1 MSEIRPIIFV
11 LVLISCWLLQSYW
24 PRRQQSN
31 FDKRL
36 FNNFGLMFSGAFLLW
51 LIVPLGAT
59 GAALW
64 AEHQHWGL
72 LRQFALPLWLST
84 LLCVVALDAAIYWQ
98 HRAMHRW
105 PLLWRLHRVHH
116 SDLQLDTS
124 SGVRFHPLEILL
136 SMFYKMAI
144 VIAIGASAESV
155 VIYEVVLSSFA
166 LFNHSNWAMPADH
179 SLRKLIVTPDVH
191 RVHHSVSPA
200 ETNSNYGNF
209 LVLWDKLF
217 GSYIEQPQTGH
228 QQMQI
233 GLEQYRD
240 PASQKL
246 LTLLSNPF
254 TPPRN

>member
-1 MSEIRPIIFV
+1 MSDMRPIIFV

-24 PRRQQSN
+24 PRRQQDN
-31 FDKRL
+31 VDKRL
-36 FNNFGLMFSGAFLLW
+36 LNNFGLMFSGTFLLW

-64 AEHQHWGL
+64 AEQQHWGL
-72 LRQFALPLWLST
+72 LQHAPLPVWLST
-84 LLCVVALDAAIYWQ
+84 VLCVVVLDAAIYWQ

-116 SDLQLDTS
+116 SDLQLDAS

-136 SMFYKMAI
+136 SMLYKMAI
-144 VIAIGASAESV
+144 VVAIGASAESV

-179 SLRKLIVTPDVH
+179 CLRKLIITPDVH
-191 RVHHSVSPA
+191 RVHHSVTA
-200 ETNSNYGNF
+200 TETNSNYGNF
-209 LVLWDKLF
+209 LVVWDKLF
-217 GSYIEQPQTGH
+217 GSYIAQPKAGH

-254 TPPRN
+254 TSSRN

>member
-1 MSEIRPIIFV
+1 MRPIIFV

-24 PRRQQSN
+24 PRRQQGN
-31 FDKRL
+31 VNARL
-36 FNNFGLMFSGAFLLW
+36 IGNFGLLLSGSLLLW
-51 LIVPLGAT
+51 LVVPLGAT

-64 AEHQHWGL
+64 AEQQHWGL
-72 LRQFALPLWLST
+72 LRQLPLPLWLST
-84 LLCVVALDAAIYWQ
+84 VLCVVALDAAIYWQ
-98 HRAMHRW
+98 HRAMHQW

-136 SMFYKMAI
+136 SMLYKMAI
-144 VIAIGASAESV
+144 VIALGASAESV

-179 SLRKLIVTPDVH
+179 YLRKLIITPDVH
-191 RVHHSVSPA
+191 RVHHSVNAA

-217 GSYIEQPQTGH
+217 ASYVEQPQTSH

-240 PASQKL
+240 SHSQKL

-254 TPPRN
+254 TRLRK